1 MRATSSESSGAI
13 RPRSSVPNPA
23 TGSVALATMV
33 LATVVLDTSVLVADP
48 AVIHRLHACHIVVP
62 LVVVEEL
69 DGHKDRRDDVG
80 RAAREALRQLERIR
94 VSNGGTIA
102 TAAALPSGSTIR
114 VEMNGVH
121 HDLIDASGLDI
132 HKNDNRILAA
142 CLGLRDALPSAMPAV
157 RLLSNDTALR
167 IKASQLGLEAAEY
180 VAVDTQA
187 LESGAWPVAEV
198 GDDVL
203 GDVCRA
209 GGAADVLRVPELES
223 LDTNTCA
230 VLRCGTSSVLVR
242 RRGDALEELP
252 RNIEAFGLRPRSKEQ
267 RAALALLMDP
277 DVALVALDG
286 VAGTGKT
293 VLALA
298 AGLEQVVER
307 RPVYERVSVYRPVVS
322 VGNADLGYLPGSLD
336 EKLEPWMTAI
346 VDAVAA
352 LTDERSHRA
361 AQRTIDEL
369 VQRGQLT
376 LDSVTYLRGRTL
388 HSSFVIVDEAQN
400 LELSTVKTI
409 LTRAGEGTK
418 IVFCGDRDQID
429 APYLSRDNNGLA
441 LLLDRFR
448 GQDCFGGIR
457 LVAGERSDLAA
468 LAASLLS

>member
-1 MRATSSESSGAI
+1 MAPPLSTICVPSVVEPRAAVFDT
-13 RPRSSVPNPA
+13 
-23 TGSVALATMV
+23 ALLDNA
-33 LATVVLDTSVLVADP
+33 LLDTVVLDTSVLVADP
-48 AVIHRLHACHIVVP
+48 AVIHRLGGCHIVVP
-62 LVVVEEL
+62 LVVIEEL
-69 DGHKDRRDDVG
+69 DGHKVRRDDVG

-94 VSNGGTIA
+94 VDNGGTIA
-102 TAAALPSGSTIR
+102 TASPLPNGSTIR

-121 HDLIDASGLDI
+121 HELIDASGLDVR
-132 HKNDNRILAA
+132 KNDNRILAA
-142 CLGLRDALPSAMPAV
+142 CLGLRDVAPVGSPPV
-157 RLLSNDTALR
+157 RLVSNDTALR
-167 IKASQLGLEAAEY
+167 IKASQLGLVACEY
-180 VAVDTQA
+180 VAVDAQA
-187 LESGAWPVAEV
+187 LDAGTAVWRSAEV
-198 GDDVL
+198 GEDVMA
-203 GDVCRA
+203 DVCSA
-209 GGAADVLRVPELES
+209 GGAADVERVPELEQ
-223 LDTNTCA
+223 LEANAFA
-230 VLRCGTSSVLVR
+230 VLRSGTASVLVR
-242 RRGDALEELP
+242 RRGHALEELP
-252 RNIEAFGLRPRSKEQ
+252 RSLEAFGLRPRSKEQ
-267 RAALALLMDP
+267 RAALSLLLDP
-277 DVALVALDG
+277 EISLVALDG

-307 RPVYERVSVYRPVVS
+307 RPLYERVSVYRPVVS
-322 VGNADLGYLPGSLD
+322 VGNADLGYLPGSMD

-388 HSSFVIVDEAQN
+388 HSSFVVVDEAQN

-409 LTRAGEGTK
+409 LTRAGAGTK

-448 GQDCFGGIR
+448 GQECFGGVR